1 MLFDTY
7 GSGLCA
13 VTLSDISL
21 ANNCCGRRI
30 VPILASRVESA
41 DIQKILAD
49 QQINMEEFSVWE
61 QHVSGGKGIRGIF
74 HEC

>member
-1 MLFDTY
+1 M
-7 GSGLCA
+7 
-13 VTLSDISL
+13 
-21 ANNCCGRRI
+21 
-30 VPILASRVESA
+30 ESA

-74 HEC
+74 HECWKKKNIEGWMKFQGPGEVYLDVVRFVFSW